1 MAKIV
6 EEMKEGTGQKKLVT
20 IYLDGR
26 EVKVP
31 EGVSILEACNMEGI
45 KIPTLCYFEG
55 LTPWGG
61 CRICMVEV
69 EGQPNLVA
77 SCVTDVREGMKIKTS
92 SKKVREARK
101 TNLELLLSNHPL
113 DCQLCDR
120 NGSCELQDLSYQFG
134 VREIRFPGEKKTYE
148 VDRSS
153 PSIKRDANRCI
164 LCGRCIR
171 ACQEIQAVFAIDFA
185 NRGFDSLV
193 SPSLGLPL
201 GESVC
206 VNCGQCIL
214 ACPTGALSEVS
225 HVEMVWEAL
234 EDPEKFVILQTAPA
248 IRVSIGEPFGL
259 PPGTVTTGK
268 MVAAFRRLGFD
279 RVFDTNFAADL
290 TIIEEGTEFINRLQ
304 KGGKLPLITSC
315 SPGWIKFMEHFYPE
329 LMENVSTCKSPQQMF
344 GAVAKTYYAQKL
356 GIDPQDMVVVSIM
369 PCTAKKFECQR
380 EEMKSSGCQDVDYSL
395 TTREAARMLKEKGID
410 LREMPEEEFDDPLGI
425 STGAGAV
432 FGATGGVM
440 EAALRSVYEIVS
452 GKTLESLDFYDVRG
466 MEGVKEATVNI
477 DGLEVGVAVAHSLG
491 NARKIL
497 DQIKEGNSKYHFIE
511 IMACPEGCIG
521 GGGQPIPTDL
531 DIRMKR
537 IEAIYQVDKNL
548 SLRKSHENP
557 AIKQLYEEFL
567 GEPNGEKAH
576 QLLHTH
582 YLPSGEN
589 VEL

>member
-1 MAKIV
+1 MAKTLREV
-6 EEMKEGTGQKKLVT
+6 AEKAQAVSLVT
-20 IYLDGR
+20 VTIDGR
-26 EVKVP
+26 EVRVP
-31 EGVSILEACNMEGI
+31 EGVTILEACRMEGI
-45 KIPTLCYFEG
+45 HVPTLCYLEG
-55 LTPWGG
+55 LSAWGG

-77 SCVTDVREGMKIKTS
+77 SCVTPVREGMKIWTS

-120 NGSCELQDLSYQFG
+120 NGSCELQELAYQFG
-134 VREIRFPGEKKTYE
+134 VREIRFQGERRVYE
-148 VDRSS
+148 VDQSS
-153 PSIKRDANRCI
+153 PSVKRDPNRCI
-164 LCGRCIR
+164 LCGRCVR
-171 ACQEIQAVFAIDFA
+171 TCREIQTVCAIDFA
-185 NRGFDSLV
+185 NRGFDTV
-193 SPSLGLPL
+193 ISPSLGLPL

-225 HVEMVWEAL
+225 HVEMVWEAIN
-234 EDPEKFVILQTAPA
+234 DPEKFVILQTAPA

-290 TIIEEGTEFINRLQ
+290 TIIEEGHEFIARLKQ
-304 KGGKLPLITSC
+304 GGKLPLITSC

-356 GIDPQDMVVVSIM
+356 GIDPKDMVVVSIM

-380 EEMKSSGCQDVDYSL
+380 DEMCASGFRDVDFSL

-410 LREMPEEEFDDPLGI
+410 LKEMPEEDFDDPLGI
-425 STGAGAV
+425 STGAAAV

-440 EAALRSVYEIVS
+440 EAALRSVYEILT
-452 GKTLESLDFYDVRG
+452 GKTLERLDFYSVRG
-466 MEGVKEATVNI
+466 MDGVKEATVDIN
-477 DGLEVGVAVAHSLG
+477 GMEVHVAVAHGLG
-491 NARKIL
+491 NARKVL
-497 DQIKEGNSKYHFIE
+497 DQVKAGRSKYHFIE
-511 IMACPEGCIG
+511 IMACPGGCIG
-521 GGGQPIPTDL
+521 GGGQPIPTNL
-531 DIRMKR
+531 EIRMKR
-537 IEAIYQVDKNL
+537 IEAIYQVDRSL
-548 SLRKSHENP
+548 PLRKSHENP
-557 AIKQLYEEFL
+557 AVQRLYEEFL
-567 GEPNGEKAH
+567 GEPNGERAH
-576 QLLHTH
+576 HLLHTH
-582 YLPSGEN
+582 YVPRERM
-589 VEL
+589 

>member
-425 STGAGAV
+425 STGAAAV

-511 IMACPEGCIG
+511 IMACPGGCIG

-582 YLPSGEN
+582 YLPREKM
-589 VEL
+589 

>member
-153 PSIKRDANRCI
+153 PSIKRDASRCI

-425 STGAGAV
+425 STGAAAV

-511 IMACPEGCIG
+511 IMACPGGCIG

-582 YLPSGEN
+582 YLPREKM
-589 VEL
+589 

>member
-92 SKKVREARK
+92 SKKAREARK

-425 STGAGAV
+425 STGAAAV

-511 IMACPEGCIG
+511 IMACPGGCIG

-582 YLPSGEN
+582 YLPREKM
-589 VEL
+589 

>member
-92 SKKVREARK
+92 SKKAREARK

-234 EDPEKFVILQTAPA
+234 EDSEKFVILQTAPA

-425 STGAGAV
+425 STGAAAV

-511 IMACPEGCIG
+511 IMACPGGCIG

-582 YLPSGEN
+582 YLPREKM
-589 VEL
+589 

>member
-1 MAKIV
+1 MAKTLREV
-6 EEMKEGTGQKKLVT
+6 AEKAQAVSLVT
-20 IYLDGR
+20 VTIDGR
-26 EVKVP
+26 EVRVP
-31 EGVSILEACNMEGI
+31 EGVTILEACRMEGI
-45 KIPTLCYFEG
+45 HVPTLCYLEG
-55 LTPWGG
+55 LSAWGG

-77 SCVTDVREGMKIKTS
+77 SCVTPVREGMKIWTS

-120 NGSCELQDLSYQFG
+120 NGSCELQELAYQFG
-134 VREIRFPGEKKTYE
+134 VREIRFQGERKVYE
-148 VDRSS
+148 VDQSS
-153 PSIKRDANRCI
+153 PSVKRDPNRCI
-164 LCGRCIR
+164 LCGRCVR
-171 ACQEIQAVFAIDFA
+171 TCREIQTVCAIDFA
-185 NRGFDSLV
+185 NRGFDTV
-193 SPSLGLPL
+193 ISPSLGLPL

-225 HVEMVWEAL
+225 HVEMVWEAIN
-234 EDPEKFVILQTAPA
+234 DQEKFVILQTAPA

-290 TIIEEGTEFINRLQ
+290 TIIEEGHEFIARLKQ
-304 KGGKLPLITSC
+304 GGKLPLITSC

-356 GIDPQDMVVVSIM
+356 GIDPKDMVVVSIM

-380 EEMKSSGCQDVDYSL
+380 DEMCASGFRDVDFSL

-410 LREMPEEEFDDPLGI
+410 LKEMPEEDFDDPLGI
-425 STGAGAV
+425 STGAAAV

-440 EAALRSVYEIVS
+440 EAALRSVYEILT
-452 GKTLESLDFYDVRG
+452 GKTLERLDFYSVRG
-466 MEGVKEATVNI
+466 MDGVKEATVDIN
-477 DGLEVGVAVAHSLG
+477 GMEVHVAVAHGLG
-491 NARKIL
+491 NARKVL
-497 DQIKEGNSKYHFIE
+497 DQVKAGRSKYHFIE
-511 IMACPEGCIG
+511 IMACPGGCIG
-521 GGGQPIPTDL
+521 GGGQPIPTNL
-531 DIRMKR
+531 EIRMKR
-537 IEAIYQVDKNL
+537 IEAIYQVDRSL
-548 SLRKSHENP
+548 PLRKSHENP
-557 AIKQLYEEFL
+557 AVQRLYEEFL
-567 GEPNGEKAH
+567 GEPNGERAH
-576 QLLHTH
+576 HLLHTH
-582 YLPSGEN
+582 YVPRERM
-589 VEL
+589 

>member
-1 MAKIV
+1 MAKTLREV
-6 EEMKEGTGQKKLVT
+6 AEKAQAVSLVT
-20 IYLDGR
+20 VTIDGR
-26 EVKVP
+26 EVRVP
-31 EGVSILEACNMEGI
+31 EGVTILEACRMEGI
-45 KIPTLCYFEG
+45 HVPTLCYLEG
-55 LTPWGG
+55 LSAWGG

-77 SCVTDVREGMKIKTS
+77 SCVTPVREGMKIWTS

-120 NGSCELQDLSYQFG
+120 NGSCELQELAYQFG
-134 VREIRFPGEKKTYE
+134 VREIRFQGERKVYE
-148 VDRSS
+148 VDQSS
-153 PSIKRDANRCI
+153 PSVKRDPNRCI
-164 LCGRCIR
+164 LCGRCVR
-171 ACQEIQAVFAIDFA
+171 TCREIQTVCAIDFA
-185 NRGFDSLV
+185 NRGFDTV
-193 SPSLGLPL
+193 ISPSLGLPL

-225 HVEMVWEAL
+225 HVEMVWEAIN
-234 EDPEKFVILQTAPA
+234 DPEKFVILQTAPA

-290 TIIEEGTEFINRLQ
+290 TIIEEGHEFIARLKQ
-304 KGGKLPLITSC
+304 GGKLPLITSC

-356 GIDPQDMVVVSIM
+356 GIDPKDMVVVSIM

-380 EEMKSSGCQDVDYSL
+380 DEMCASGFRDVDFSL

-410 LREMPEEEFDDPLGI
+410 LKEMPEEDLDDPLGI
-425 STGAGAV
+425 STGAAAV

-440 EAALRSVYEIVS
+440 EAALRSVYEILT
-452 GKTLESLDFYDVRG
+452 GKTLERLDFYSVRG
-466 MEGVKEATVNI
+466 MDGVKEATVDIN
-477 DGLEVGVAVAHSLG
+477 GMEVHVAVAHGLG
-491 NARKIL
+491 NARKVL
-497 DQIKEGNSKYHFIE
+497 DQVKAGRSKYHFIE
-511 IMACPEGCIG
+511 IMACPGGCIG
-521 GGGQPIPTDL
+521 GGGQPIPTNL
-531 DIRMKR
+531 EIRMKR
-537 IEAIYQVDKNL
+537 IEAIYQVDRSL
-548 SLRKSHENP
+548 PLRKSHENP
-557 AIKQLYEEFL
+557 AVQRLYEEFL
-567 GEPNGEKAH
+567 GEPNGERAH
-576 QLLHTH
+576 HLLHTH
-582 YLPSGEN
+582 YVPRERM
-589 VEL
+589 

>member
-1 MAKIV
+1 MAKV
-6 EEMKEGTGQKKLVT
+6 AEEMKEEMGQKKLVT

-31 EGVSILEACNMEGI
+31 EGVSVLEACNMEGI
-45 KIPTLCYFEG
+45 KIPTLCYLEG

-61 CRICMVEV
+61 CRICVVEV

-77 SCVTDVREGMKIKTS
+77 SCVTAVREGMKIRTS

-153 PSIKRDANRCI
+153 PSVKRDANRCI

-171 ACQEIQAVFAIDFA
+171 ACQEIQTVFAIDFA

-214 ACPTGALSEVS
+214 SCPTGALSEVS

-234 EDPEKFVILQTAPA
+234 EDPEKFVVLQTAPA

-279 RVFDTNFAADL
+279 RIFDTNFAADL

-425 STGAGAV
+425 STGAAAV

-452 GKTLESLDFYDVRG
+452 GKTLPSIDFYDVRG
-466 MEGVKEATVNI
+466 MEGVKEATVNV
-477 DGLEVGVAVAHSLG
+477 DGLEVNVAVAHSLG

-497 DQIKEGNSKYHFIE
+497 DRVKEGNSKYHFIE
-511 IMACPEGCIG
+511 IMACPGGCIG
-521 GGGQPIPTDL
+521 GGGQPIPTNL
-531 DIRMKR
+531 EIRMKR

-548 SLRKSHENP
+548 PLRKSHENP

-576 QLLHTH
+576 HLLHTH
-582 YLPSGEN
+582 YLAREKM
-589 VEL
+589 

>member
-1 MAKIV
+1 MAKTIG
-6 EEMKEGTGQKKLVT
+6 EMQEKAQAVSLVT

-26 EVKVP
+26 EVRVP
-31 EGVSILEACNMEGI
+31 EGVTVLEACRMEGI
-45 KIPTLCYFEG
+45 HVPTLCYFEG
-55 LTPWGG
+55 LSSWGG
-61 CRICMVEV
+61 CRICVVEV

-77 SCVTDVREGMKIKTS
+77 SCVTPVREGMKIWTS

-120 NGSCELQDLSYQFG
+120 NGSCELQSLAYQFG
-134 VREIRFPGEKKTYE
+134 IREIRFQGERKVYE

-153 PSIKRDANRCI
+153 PSVKRDPNRCI
-164 LCGRCIR
+164 LCGRCVR
-171 ACQEIQAVFAIDFA
+171 TCREVQTVCAIDFA
-185 NRGFDSLV
+185 NRGFETV
-193 SPSLGLPL
+193 ISPSLGLPL

-225 HVEMVWEAL
+225 HVEMVWDAIN
-234 EDPEKFVILQTAPA
+234 DPQKFVILQTAPA

-279 RVFDTNFAADL
+279 KVFDTNFAADL
-290 TIIEEGTEFINRLQ
+290 TIIEEGHEFIARLKQ
-304 KGGKLPLITSC
+304 GGRLPLITSC

-356 GIDPQDMVVVSIM
+356 GIDPKDMVVVSIM

-380 EEMKSSGCQDVDYSL
+380 DEMRASGFQDVDFSL

-410 LREMPEEEFDDPLGI
+410 LREMPEEDFDDPLGI
-425 STGAGAV
+425 STGAAAV

-440 EAALRSVYEIVS
+440 EAALRSVYEILT
-452 GKTLESLDFYDVRG
+452 GRTLERVDFYSVRG
-466 MEGVKEATVNI
+466 MDGVKEATI
-477 DGLEVGVAVAHSLG
+477 DINGMEVHVAVAHGLG
-491 NARKIL
+491 NARKVL
-497 DQIKEGNSKYHFIE
+497 DEVRAGRSKYHFIE
-511 IMACPEGCIG
+511 IMACPGGCIG
-521 GGGQPIPTDL
+521 GGGQPIPTNL
-531 DIRMKR
+531 EIRMKR
-537 IEAIYQVDKNL
+537 IEAIYQVDRSL
-548 SLRKSHENP
+548 PLRKSHENP
-557 AIKQLYEEFL
+557 AIKRLYEEFL
-567 GEPNGEKAH
+567 GEPNGERAH
-576 QLLHTH
+576 HLLHTH
-582 YLPSGEN
+582 YVPRERM
-589 VEL
+589 

>member
-1 MAKIV
+1 MAKV
-6 EEMKEGTGQKKLVT
+6 AEEMKEGMGQRKLVT

-26 EVKVP
+26 ETQVP

-45 KIPTLCYFEG
+45 KIPTLCYLEG

-77 SCVTDVREGMKIKTS
+77 SCVTAVREGMKIRTS
-92 SKKVREARK
+92 SKPVREARK

-120 NGSCELQDLSYQFG
+120 NGSCELQDLSYQLG

-148 VDRSS
+148 VDLSS
-153 PSIKRDANRCI
+153 PSVKRDANRCI

-171 ACQEIQAVFAIDFA
+171 TCQEIQTVFAIDFA
-185 NRGFDSLV
+185 NRGFDSVV

-248 IRVSIGEPFGL
+248 VRVSIGEPFGL

-279 RVFDTNFAADL
+279 KVFDTNFTADL

-315 SPGWIKFMEHFYPE
+315 SPGWIKFMEHFYPQ
-329 LMENVSTCKSPQQMF
+329 LMDNVSTCKSPQQMF

-356 GIDPQDMVVVSIM
+356 GIDPQDMIVVSIM

-380 EEMKSSGCQDVDYSL
+380 EEMRSSGCQDVDYSL

-452 GKTLESLDFYDVRG
+452 GKTLENLDFYDVRG

-477 DGLEVGVAVAHSLG
+477 DGLEVNVAVAHSLG
-491 NARKIL
+491 KARKVL
-497 DQIKEGNSKYHFIE
+497 DQVKEGNSKYHFIE
-511 IMACPEGCIG
+511 IMACPGGCIG
-521 GGGQPIPTDL
+521 GGGQPIPTNL
-531 DIRMKR
+531 EIRMKR
-537 IEAIYQVDKNL
+537 IEAIYRVDKNL
-548 SLRKSHENP
+548 PLRKSHENP
-557 AIKQLYEEFL
+557 AVKQLYDEFL
-567 GEPNGEKAH
+567 GE
-576 QLLHTH
+576 
-582 YLPSGEN
+582 
-589 VEL
+589 

>member
-1 MAKIV
+1 MAKIA
-6 EEMKEGTGQKKLVT
+6 EEMKEGMNQKKLIT

-26 EVKVP
+26 ETQVP
-31 EGVSILEACNMEGI
+31 EGATILEACNIEGI
-45 KIPTLCYFEG
+45 KIPTLCHLEG
-55 LTPWGG
+55 LSSWGG
-61 CRICMVEV
+61 CRICVVEV
-69 EGQPNLVA
+69 ERQPNLVA
-77 SCVTDVREGMKIKTS
+77 SCITTVQEGMKIRTS

-120 NGSCELQDLSYQFG
+120 NGSCELQDLSYQLG
-134 VREIRFPGEKKTYE
+134 VREIRFPGEKNTYE

-153 PSIKRDANRCI
+153 PSVKRDPNRCI

-171 ACQEIQAVFAIDFA
+171 TCQEIQTVFAIDFA
-185 NRGFDSLV
+185 NRGFDTLV

-234 EDPEKFVILQTAPA
+234 EDEKKFVVLQTAPA

-304 KGGKLPLITSC
+304 QGGKLPLITSC

-380 EEMKSSGCQDVDYSL
+380 EEMTSSGCQDVDYSL

-410 LREMPEEEFDDPLGI
+410 LKEMPEEEFDDPLGI

-497 DQIKEGNSKYHFIE
+497 DRVKEGDSKYHFIE
-511 IMACPEGCIG
+511 IMACPGGCIG

-531 DIRMKR
+531 DIRMRR

-548 SLRKSHENP
+548 PLRKSHENP
-557 AIKQLYEEFL
+557 AVKQLYEEFL

-576 QLLHTH
+576 HLLHTH
-582 YLPSGEN
+582 YLAREKM
-589 VEL
+589 

>member
-279 RVFDTNFAADL
+279 RVFDTNFAAAL

-425 STGAGAV
+425 STGAAAV

-511 IMACPEGCIG
+511 IMACPGGCIG

-582 YLPSGEN
+582 YLPREKM
-589 VEL
+589 

>member
-1 MAKIV
+1 MAKV
-6 EEMKEGTGQKKLVT
+6 AEEMKEEMGQKKLVT

-31 EGVSILEACNMEGI
+31 EGVSVLEACNMEGI
-45 KIPTLCYFEG
+45 KIPTLCYLEG

-61 CRICMVEV
+61 CRICVVEV

-77 SCVTDVREGMKIKTS
+77 SCVTAVREGMKIRTS
-92 SKKVREARK
+92 SKRVREARK

-153 PSIKRDANRCI
+153 PSVKRDANRCI

-171 ACQEIQAVFAIDFA
+171 ACQEIQTVFAIDFA

-214 ACPTGALSEVS
+214 SCPTGALSEVS

-234 EDPEKFVILQTAPA
+234 EDPEKFVVLQTAPA

-279 RVFDTNFAADL
+279 RIFDTNFAADL

-425 STGAGAV
+425 STGAAAV

-452 GKTLESLDFYDVRG
+452 GKTLPSIDFYDVRG
-466 MEGVKEATVNI
+466 MEGVKEATVNV
-477 DGLEVGVAVAHSLG
+477 DGLEVNVAVAHSLG

-497 DQIKEGNSKYHFIE
+497 DRVKEGNSKYHFIE
-511 IMACPEGCIG
+511 IMACPGGCIG
-521 GGGQPIPTDL
+521 GGGQPIPTNL
-531 DIRMKR
+531 EIRMKR

-548 SLRKSHENP
+548 PLRKSHENP

-576 QLLHTH
+576 HLLHTH
-582 YLPSGEN
+582 YLAREKM
-589 VEL
+589 

>member
-425 STGAGAV
+425 STGAAAV

-511 IMACPEGCIG
+511 IMACPGGCIG

-582 YLPSGEN
+582 YLAREKM
-589 VEL
+589 

>member
-1 MAKIV
+1 MAKV
-6 EEMKEGTGQKKLVT
+6 AEEMKEGMGQRKLVT

-26 EVKVP
+26 ETQVP

-45 KIPTLCYFEG
+45 KIPTLCYLEG

-61 CRICMVEV
+61 CRICMVEI

-77 SCVTDVREGMKIKTS
+77 SCVTAVREGMKIRTS
-92 SKKVREARK
+92 SKPVREARK

-134 VREIRFPGEKKTYE
+134 VREIRFPGEKKTYD

-153 PSIKRDANRCI
+153 PSVKRDANRCI

-171 ACQEIQAVFAIDFA
+171 TCQETQTVFAIDFA
-185 NRGFDSLV
+185 NRGFDTVV

-234 EDPEKFVILQTAPA
+234 EDPDKFVVLQTAPA
-248 IRVSIGEPFGL
+248 VRVSIGEPFGL

-268 MVAAFRRLGFD
+268 MVAALRRLGFD
-279 RVFDTNFAADL
+279 KVFDTNFAADL

-315 SPGWIKFMEHFYPE
+315 SPGWIKFMEHFYPQ
-329 LMENVSTCKSPQQMF
+329 LMDNVSTCKSPQQMF

-356 GIDPQDMVVVSIM
+356 GMDPQDMIVVSIM

-380 EEMKSSGCQDVDYSL
+380 EEMRASGCQDVDYSL

-425 STGAGAV
+425 STGAAAV

-452 GKTLESLDFYDVRG
+452 GKPLPSIDFYDVRG

-477 DGLEVGVAVAHSLG
+477 DGLEVNVAVAHSLG
-491 NARKIL
+491 NARKVL
-497 DQIKEGNSKYHFIE
+497 DQVKEGNSKYHFIE
-511 IMACPEGCIG
+511 IMACPGGCIG

-531 DIRMKR
+531 EIRMKR

-548 SLRKSHENP
+548 PLRKSHENP

-576 QLLHTH
+576 HLLHTH
-582 YLPSGEN
+582 YLAREKM
-589 VEL
+589 

>member
-410 LREMPEEEFDDPLGI
+410 LREMQEEEFDDPLGI
-425 STGAGAV
+425 STGAAAV

-511 IMACPEGCIG
+511 IMACPGGCIG

-582 YLPSGEN
+582 YLPREKM
-589 VEL
+589 

>member
-1 MAKIV
+1 MAKTLREV
-6 EEMKEGTGQKKLVT
+6 AEKAQAVSLVT
-20 IYLDGR
+20 VTIDGR
-26 EVKVP
+26 EVRVP
-31 EGVSILEACNMEGI
+31 EGVTILEACRMEGI
-45 KIPTLCYFEG
+45 HVPTLCYLEG
-55 LTPWGG
+55 LSAWGG

-77 SCVTDVREGMKIKTS
+77 SCVTPVREGMKIWTS

-120 NGSCELQDLSYQFG
+120 NGSCELQELAYQFG
-134 VREIRFPGEKKTYE
+134 VREIRFQGERKVYE
-148 VDRSS
+148 VDQSS
-153 PSIKRDANRCI
+153 PSVKRDPNRCI
-164 LCGRCIR
+164 LCGRCVR
-171 ACQEIQAVFAIDFA
+171 TCREIQTVCAIDFA
-185 NRGFDSLV
+185 NRGFDTV
-193 SPSLGLPL
+193 ISPSLGLPL

-225 HVEMVWEAL
+225 HVEMVWEAIN
-234 EDPEKFVILQTAPA
+234 DPEKFVILQTAPA

-290 TIIEEGTEFINRLQ
+290 TIIEEGHEFIARLKQ
-304 KGGKLPLITSC
+304 GGKLPLITSC

-356 GIDPQDMVVVSIM
+356 GIDPKDMVVVSIM

-380 EEMKSSGCQDVDYSL
+380 DEMCASGFRDVDFSL

-410 LREMPEEEFDDPLGI
+410 LKEMPEEDFDDPLGI
-425 STGAGAV
+425 STGAAAV

-440 EAALRSVYEIVS
+440 EAALRSVYEILT
-452 GKTLESLDFYDVRG
+452 GKTLERLDFYSVRG
-466 MEGVKEATVNI
+466 MDGVKEATVDIN
-477 DGLEVGVAVAHSLG
+477 GMEVHVAVAHGLG
-491 NARKIL
+491 NARKVL
-497 DQIKEGNSKYHFIE
+497 DQVKAGRSKYHFIE
-511 IMACPEGCIG
+511 IMACPGGCIG
-521 GGGQPIPTDL
+521 GGGQPIPTNL
-531 DIRMKR
+531 EIRMKR
-537 IEAIYQVDKNL
+537 IEAIYQVDRSL
-548 SLRKSHENP
+548 PLRKSHENP
-557 AIKQLYEEFL
+557 AVQRLYEEFL
-567 GEPNGEKAH
+567 GEPNGERAH
-576 QLLHTH
+576 HLLHTH
-582 YLPSGEN
+582 YVPRERM
-589 VEL
+589 

>member
-1 MAKIV
+1 MAKV
-6 EEMKEGTGQKKLVT
+6 AEEMKEEMGQKKLVT

-31 EGVSILEACNMEGI
+31 EGVSVLEACNMEGI
-45 KIPTLCYFEG
+45 KIPTLCYLEG

-61 CRICMVEV
+61 CRICVVEV

-77 SCVTDVREGMKIKTS
+77 SCVTAVREGMKIRTS
-92 SKKVREARK
+92 SKRVREARK

-153 PSIKRDANRCI
+153 PSVKRDANRCI

-171 ACQEIQAVFAIDFA
+171 TCQEIQTVFAIDFA
-185 NRGFDSLV
+185 NRGFDAVV

-214 ACPTGALSEVS
+214 SCPTGALSEVS

-234 EDPEKFVILQTAPA
+234 EDPEKFVVLQTAPA

-279 RVFDTNFAADL
+279 RIFDTNFAADL

-425 STGAGAV
+425 STGAAAV

-452 GKTLESLDFYDVRG
+452 GKTLPSIDFYDVRG
-466 MEGVKEATVNI
+466 MEGVKEATVNV
-477 DGLEVGVAVAHSLG
+477 DGLEVNVAVAHSLG

-497 DQIKEGNSKYHFIE
+497 DQVKEGNSKYHFIE
-511 IMACPEGCIG
+511 IMACPGGCIG
-521 GGGQPIPTDL
+521 GGGQPTPTNL
-531 DIRMKR
+531 EIRMKR

-548 SLRKSHENP
+548 PLRKSHENP

-576 QLLHTH
+576 HLLHTH
-582 YLPSGEN
+582 YLAREKM
-589 VEL
+589 

>member
-425 STGAGAV
+425 STGAAAV

-497 DQIKEGNSKYHFIE
+497 DQIKEGSSKYHFIE
-511 IMACPEGCIG
+511 IMACPGGCIG

-582 YLPSGEN
+582 YLPREKM
-589 VEL
+589 

>member
-279 RVFDTNFAADL
+279 WVVDTNVAADL
-290 TIIEEGTEFINRLQ
+290 TIIDEGTVVINRL
-304 KGGKLPLITSC
+304 L
-315 SPGWIKFMEHFYPE
+315 
-329 LMENVSTCKSPQQMF
+329 
-344 GAVAKTYYAQKL
+344 
-356 GIDPQDMVVVSIM
+356 
-369 PCTAKKFECQR
+369 
-380 EEMKSSGCQDVDYSL
+380 
-395 TTREAARMLKEKGID
+395 
-410 LREMPEEEFDDPLGI
+410 
-425 STGAGAV
+425 
-432 FGATGGVM
+432 
-440 EAALRSVYEIVS
+440 
-452 GKTLESLDFYDVRG
+452 
-466 MEGVKEATVNI
+466 
-477 DGLEVGVAVAHSLG
+477 
-491 NARKIL
+491 
-497 DQIKEGNSKYHFIE
+497 
-511 IMACPEGCIG
+511 
-521 GGGQPIPTDL
+521 
-531 DIRMKR
+531 
-537 IEAIYQVDKNL
+537 
-548 SLRKSHENP
+548 
-557 AIKQLYEEFL
+557 
-567 GEPNGEKAH
+567 
-576 QLLHTH
+576 
-582 YLPSGEN
+582 
-589 VEL
+589 